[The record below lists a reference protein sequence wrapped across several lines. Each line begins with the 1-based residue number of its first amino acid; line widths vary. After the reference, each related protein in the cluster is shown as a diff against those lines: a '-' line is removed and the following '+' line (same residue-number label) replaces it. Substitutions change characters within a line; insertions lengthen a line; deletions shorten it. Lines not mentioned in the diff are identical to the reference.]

1 MPRGW
6 QWDETLFQGS
16 ARYYAQGRLPYPVEL
31 ADALAVALGLD
42 GHGRLIDVG
51 CGPGII
57 AIRLAHLFEEVVG
70 VDADAAM
77 LVEGERR
84 AAELGIANARWHR
97 ALAENLPAGLG
108 NFRVATFAQSF
119 HWMDRD
125 RVAAIM
131 FDMLEPGGA
140 FVQVSRPQEFVAVPG
155 DAPYP
160 PPPGETV
167 KDLVTQ
173 YLGPEKR
180 AGQGVLRYGT
190 PDGEPAVLARAG
202 FGAPAIVQID
212 GGETIVRT
220 VDDLVAAQF
229 SMSGS
234 APHLFGSRLTE
245 FESDLRAVLAAASPS
260 GRFAMES
267 GDTELRIWRTPVER
281 RPAGHDR

>member
-6 QWDETLFQGS
+6 QWDETLFRGS
-16 ARYYAQGRLPYPVEL
+16 ARYYEQGRLPYPVEL
-31 ADALAVALGLD
+31 ADALAAALGLD

-57 AIRLAHLFEEVVG
+57 ALQLAHLFEEVVG
-70 VDADAAM
+70 LDPDAEM
-77 LVEGERR
+77 LVEAERR
-84 AAELGIANARWHR
+84 AAELGIVNARWVC
-97 ALAENLPAGLG
+97 ALAEDLPAGLG
-108 NFRVATFAQSF
+108 IFRVATFAASF

-140 FVQVSRPQEFVAVPG
+140 FVQVSRPQEWVAVPD

-160 PPPGETV
+160 PPPRETI

-173 YLGPEKR
+173 YLGPERR

-202 FGAPAIVQID
+202 FGEPEIILID
-212 GGETIVRT
+212 GCEMIVRT
-220 VDDLVAAQF
+220 VDDLVAEQF

-234 APHLFGSRLTE
+234 APHLFGTRSAD
-245 FESDLRAVLAAASPS
+245 FESDLRAVLAESSPS
-260 GRFAMES
+260 GLFALQT
-267 GDTELRIWRTPVER
+267 GDTELRIWR
-281 RPAGHDR
+281 RPR